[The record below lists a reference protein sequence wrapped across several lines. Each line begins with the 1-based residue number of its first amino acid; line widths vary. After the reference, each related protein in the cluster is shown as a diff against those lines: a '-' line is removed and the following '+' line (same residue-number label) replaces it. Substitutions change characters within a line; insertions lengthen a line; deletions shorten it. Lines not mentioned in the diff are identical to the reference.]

1 MSTRKRTI
9 CLLSAE
15 NPLLFFSFFFVV
27 NNQSVDSQVSVV
39 NYLTSSLKL
48 QKTKKKTKKK
58 LTNKETIFF

>member
-48 QKTKKKTKKK
+48 QKTKKTKKK